1 VKAWLS
7 QEEIPFVERSVTDD
21 PQAAA
26 DLKELVGQVMVPVVV
41 FDEMEVVV
49 GAKTDRLRQLAREY
63 GYLKK
68 DT

>member
-7 QEEIPFVERSVTDD
+7 QEEIPFVERDVTAD

-26 DLKELVGQVMVPVVV
+26 ELKELIGQVMVPVVA

-49 GAKTDRLRQLAREY
+49 GAKTDRLRQLAKQY
-63 GYLKK
+63 GYLEKN
-68 DT
+68 

>member
-1 VKAWLS
+1 MKAWLS
-7 QEEIPFVERSVTDD
+7 QEGIPFVERDIHED

-26 DLKELVGQVMVPVVV
+26 DLKELIGQVMVPVVV

-63 GYLKK
+63 GYLEK
-68 DT
+68 D